1 MNRQNEFSNAPNNGT
16 PKPTLLSCTAT
27 KNVALALGAT
37 ALDGFGAIPLANEVT
52 GSIQI
57 GAGVVSAS
65 ITVYAGNANNAGLG
79 STGLGLAIAGK
90 SLGKGAAEL
99 IPVLGNFVSGISAV
113 YDVFG
118 EGGVIDS
125 YQKCLAGH

>member
-1 MNRQNEFSNAPNNGT
+1 MHSYQECCSCFS
-16 PKPTLLSCTAT
+16 
-27 KNVALALGAT
+27 AT
-37 ALDGFGAIPLANEVT
+37 ALDGFGAVPLANEVT

-57 GAGVVSAS
+57 GAGVVSAG
-65 ITVYAGNANNAGLG
+65 ITVYAGNANNAALG
-79 STGLGLAIAGK
+79 STGLGLAFAGK

-99 IPVLGNFVSGISAV
+99 IPVLGNFVSGISAG